1 MPIKYATNKIR
12 TARRLFSHKVI
23 LNGLD
28 TNTFKYYETDDLRKS
43 LNLEK
48 KKIIF
53 HATPNFN
60 DDKKHIKGGYYVLE
74 LAKKFKDEKEIVFV
88 VAGNV
93 TTKIEMPDKHALNDI
108 EKLFFANINRE
119 FNEPEQVNGFIDNS
133 ERLEEIEEELE
144 TLHNETVIEN
154 NETDTSEYE
163 FYMNRI
169 EELEEEKEELEREQN
184 NNPEIFQYFII
195 SDNGAEILQEL
206 TDEIVY
212 YLPVIDCYVWGVT
225 HWGTSWDYV
234 LTDIPIE
241 IEQ

>member
-1 MPIKYATNKIR
+1 MSKYVHKSPYFYGNKISDYGLENGYVDYATLSK
-12 TARRLFSHKVI
+12 AF
-23 LNGLD
+23 D
-28 TNTFKYYETDDLRKS
+28 
-43 LNLEK
+43 
-48 KKIIF
+48 
-53 HATPNFN
+53 A
-60 DDKKHIKGGYYVLE
+60 VL
-74 LAKKFKDEKEIVFV
+74 V
-88 VAGNV
+88 
-93 TTKIEMPDKHALNDI
+93 NDI
-108 EKLFFANINRE
+108 TKLFFADINGE

-144 TLHNETVIEN
+144 TLRNETVIEN
-154 NETDTSEYE
+154 NETDIPEYE

-169 EELEEEKEELEREQN
+169 EELKEEKEELEQEQD

>member
-1 MPIKYATNKIR
+1 MLTQQICCDIIMVNKYVYTTPPGIRQKGNGKMSKYVHKSPYFYGNKISDYGLENGYVDYATLSK
-12 TARRLFSHKVI
+12 AF
-23 LNGLD
+23 D
-28 TNTFKYYETDDLRKS
+28 
-43 LNLEK
+43 
-48 KKIIF
+48 
-53 HATPNFN
+53 A
-60 DDKKHIKGGYYVLE
+60 VL
-74 LAKKFKDEKEIVFV
+74 V
-88 VAGNV
+88 
-93 TTKIEMPDKHALNDI
+93 NDI
-108 EKLFFANINRE
+108 TKLFFADINGE

-154 NETDTSEYE
+154 NETDTPEYE

-169 EELEEEKEELEREQN
+169 EELEEEKEELEREQD

-225 HWGTSWDYV
+225 HYGTAWDYV
-234 LTDIPIE
+234 LTDIPVE

>member
-1 MPIKYATNKIR
+1 MEMSKYVHKSPYFYGNKISDYGLENGYVDYATLSK
-12 TARRLFSHKVI
+12 AF
-23 LNGLD
+23 D
-28 TNTFKYYETDDLRKS
+28 
-43 LNLEK
+43 
-48 KKIIF
+48 
-53 HATPNFN
+53 A
-60 DDKKHIKGGYYVLE
+60 VLV
-74 LAKKFKDEKEIVFV
+74 D
-88 VAGNV
+88 V
-93 TTKIEMPDKHALNDI
+93 T
-108 EKLFFANINRE
+108 KLFFADVNGE

-154 NETDTSEYE
+154 NETDTPEYE

-169 EELEEEKEELEREQN
+169 EELEEEKEELEREQD

-195 SDNGAEILQEL
+195 SDNGAEILQKL